1 MEHISYFREARIRS
15 ACPHGGRAAIGRPTI
30 LKLERNMYLQEFE
43 SAITGTVYGVVL
55 NDRASVE
62 GIGAALAEAPYQGAP
77 KAPVL
82 YIKPANTLAGD
93 GATVALPPGATRVEI
108 GATVGIVIKRPA
120 TRIDAA
126 DAALV
131 IAGYV
136 LVADLSLPHSSYY
149 RPAFREKCFDDSCV
163 IGARMW
169 PVAVPEEL
177 EIVTFINEREVDRR
191 SLHSLV
197 REVPVLLSDVSEFM
211 TLSAG
216 DVLLTGVRWQAP
228 SAAAGDH
235 VTLRA
240 DGLGEL
246 SFTVAASASE
256 NQA

>member
-1 MEHISYFREARIRS
+1 
-15 ACPHGGRAAIGRPTI
+15 
-30 LKLERNMYLQEFE
+30 MYVQEFE

-55 NDRASVE
+55 NDHASVE
-62 GIGAALAEAPYQGAP
+62 GLGAAMAEAPYQSAP

-82 YIKPANTLAGD
+82 YIKPGNTLAAPGV
-93 GATVALPPGATRVEI
+93 AVALPPGATRIEI
-108 GATVGIVIKRPA
+108 GATVGMVIGRS
-120 TRIDAA
+120 AA
-126 DAALV
+126 RLAAAAAAPV

-169 PVAVPEEL
+169 SVAAPDGL
-177 EIVTFINEREVDRR
+177 EIVTLINQREVDRR
-191 SLHSLV
+191 SLRSLV
-197 REVPVLLSDVSEFM
+197 RTVPTLLSDVNEFM
-211 TLSAG
+211 TLGTG

-228 SAAAGDH
+228 SAAAGDE

-246 SFTVAASASE
+246 SFTIAATASE